1 MKDFAQKLL
10 PMTIAGSLF
19 LGACTG
25 PINFTKNMYTVTPD
39 PLEMKGDS
47 VLVTITGTVP
57 PKSIK
62 PKAVVNFQPY
72 LKTADGGEIKL
83 KETTVKGSKAKVNAD
98 LTIDTKLG
106 GTITYTDKIPYTANM
121 RSVKLYP
128 RFTFEGKEVPVASDI
143 MVQGTVATAGL
154 VQFKDEVYMIGD
166 NYKPELSNKSVGI
179 YFPMDVA
186 KFNPSFKQGKV
197 VDNKKQIAEL
207 KNLLKKDPNWV
218 IRGISINA
226 TASPDGELSRNN
238 DLSKGRSESTF
249 AYFKKELKKLGFT
262 EANDSN
268 FAMGYMLAE
277 DWKGF
282 AAELSN
288 SEFADKNEML
298 AIINNTSISDEEREG
313 LLRRNHE
320 ASWKIAADKILPKLR
335 KSELVLLGAKPFK
348 TEADLMNFYGKYEQL
363 SNDELYHLA
372 IISADAAKKTEAL
385 NAYNT
390 RNASDWKGFCE
401 LAAVQIKQNNL
412 NDASANLNTA
422 DGLSPKN
429 GKVLANKAAI
439 ARAKGDLA
447 AAEALYMD
455 ALNAGENTY
464 YNLGLF
470 AIKKGNYPLAVS
482 CFQKSGKS
490 DFNSALA
497 TLLNGDA
504 NGAKTAID
512 NMDTDKLTW
521 DLYYLRAVCGARLNN
536 QDVVTTNLAR
546 AVALDAKARTMAKDD
561 MEFRNFFSNPLF
573 EAAIR

>member
-19 LGACTG
+19 LGACSG
-25 PINFTKNMYTVTPD
+25 PTNFTKNMYTVNPD

-47 VLVTITGTVP
+47 VLVSISGNVP
-57 PKSIK
+57 PKSIGS
-62 PKAVVNFQPY
+62 KAVVTFQPY
-72 LKTADGGEIKL
+72 LKTVDGGEIKL
-83 KETTVKGSKAKVNAD
+83 KEITVKGPKAKVNAD
-98 LTIDTKLG
+98 QTVDNKLG
-106 GTITYTDKIPYTANM
+106 GKISYTDKIPYTANL

-128 RFTFEGKEVPVASDI
+128 RFTYQGKDVPVSSDI
-143 MVQGTVATAGL
+143 MVQGTIATAGL
-154 VQFKDEVYMIGD
+154 VQFKNEVYMIGD
-166 NYKPELSNKSVGI
+166 NYQPEMSNKSVAI

-186 KFNPSFKQGKV
+186 KFNPNFKQGKLV
-197 VDNKKQIAEL
+197 NNKAQIAEL
-207 KNLLKKDPNWV
+207 KKLLKKDPNWV

-249 AYFKKELKKLGFT
+249 AYFKKELKKIGFT

-282 AAELSN
+282 AAELNNSN
-288 SEFADKNEML
+288 LADKNEML
-298 AIINNTSISDEEREG
+298 AIVNNTSISDEEREG

-320 ASWKIAADKILPKLR
+320 KSWKIAADKILPKLR
-335 KSELVLLGAKPFK
+335 RSELVLLGAKPFK
-348 TEADLMNFYGKYEQL
+348 TEADLMNYYGKYEQL

-372 IISADAAKKTEAL
+372 IISTDEAKKAEAL
-385 NAYNT
+385 NAFNARNT
-390 RNASDWKGFCE
+390 GDWKGYCE
-401 LAAVQIKQNNL
+401 LAALQIKQGNL
-412 NDASANLNTA
+412 DEAAKNLNTA
-422 DGLSPKN
+422 DGISPKN

-439 ARAKGDLA
+439 ARMKGDMA
-447 AAEALYMD
+447 GAEALYMQ
-455 ALNAGENTY
+455 ALNAGENTN

-482 CFQKSGKS
+482 LMQKSGKS
-490 DFNSALA
+490 DFNTALA

-546 AVALDAKARTMAKDD
+546 AVSMDAKARTMAKDD

>member
-19 LGACTG
+19 LGACNG
-25 PINFTKNMYTVTPD
+25 PTNFTKNNYSVTPD

-47 VLVTITGTVP
+47 VLVTINGNVP
-57 PKSIK
+57 PKSIGK
-62 PKAVVNFQPY
+62 KSVVTFQPY

-83 KETTVKGSKAKVNAD
+83 KEITVKGPKAKANAD
-98 LTIDTKLG
+98 QTIDSKLG
-106 GTITYTDKIPYTANM
+106 GKITYTDKIPYTANM
-121 RSVKLYP
+121 RSVKLLP
-128 RFTFEGKEVPVASDI
+128 RFTYEGKLVPVAGDI
-143 MVQGTVATAGL
+143 MVQGTIATAGL
-154 VQFKDEVYMIGD
+154 VTFKDEVYMIGD
-166 NYKPELSNKSVGI
+166 NYKPELSNKSVAI

-186 KFNPSFKQGKV
+186 KFNPNFKQRKLV
-197 VDNKKQIAEL
+197 NNKGQIAEL
-207 KNLLKKDPNWV
+207 KKLLMKDPNWV

-238 DLSKGRSESTF
+238 DLSKGRSETTF

-282 AAELSN
+282 AAELAN
-288 SEFADKNEML
+288 SDFADKNEML
-298 AIINNTSISDEEREG
+298 AIVNNTSISDEEREG

-335 KSELVLLGAKPFK
+335 RSELVLLGAKPFK
-348 TEADLMNFYGKYEQL
+348 TEADLAAYYGKYEQL

-372 IISADAAKKTEAL
+372 IISSDEAKKVEAL
-385 NAYNT
+385 NAYNA
-390 RNASDWKGFCE
+390 RNNGEWKGFCE
-401 LAAVQIKQNNL
+401 LAAVQIKQGKL
-412 NDASANLNTA
+412 DDASANLNTA
-422 DGLSPKN
+422 DGISPKN

-447 AAEALYMD
+447 GSEALYME

-521 DLYYLRAVCGARLNN
+521 DLYYLRAVCGARLNS
-536 QDVVTTNLAR
+536 QDVVTTNIAR
-546 AVALDAKARTMAKDD
+546 AVSLDAKARTLAKDD
-561 MEFRNFFSNPLF
+561 MEFRSFFNNPLF
-573 EAAIR
+573 EAATR